1 MAGIIKPFKDIQEIG
16 GIEDMNDMPEGIR
29 YIYASPY
36 QQIANRP
43 EDSYGHLLTY
53 MDAEGR
59 TTQIYYA
66 AERRV
71 YMRSNLGGWNAWQ
84 RIDNFG
90 YNSLEELAGGVA
102 ELAGDVTIKGYRIEN
117 DVEYQIREA
126 SSEPCI
132 IILRESNMIGYSF
145 IGIYADTV
153 FSKLGGLGSDTDSGA
168 SLSCYLKDRAVY
180 VKMKGAVGT
189 GIVNVRI
196 IGLAKH

>member
-1 MAGIIKPFKDIQEIG
+1 VAGIIKPFKDIQEIG

-90 YNSLEELAGGVA
+90 YNSLAELSAGVA
-102 ELAGDVTIKGYRIEN
+102 GQMGIDSTWLCAKNWESQDADHINVSGYYLNMNTMTNVPSDYGTLISF
-117 DVEYQIREA
+117 VP
-126 SSEPCI
+126 SSAHFVQF
-132 IILRESNMIGYSF
+132 YSV
-145 IGIYADTV
+145 A
-153 FSKLGGLGSDTDSGA
+153 SDTPRLYYRTKTSNVWSNWGQL
-168 SLSCYLKDRAVY
+168 SLQV
-180 VKMKGAVGT
+180 
-189 GIVNVRI
+189 
-196 IGLAKH
+196 